1 MTMLIYRLNLNTK
14 SLLKLFAYIA
24 FCPLSKPIRTLEK
37 QTEKKKPNKTKKT
50 KQNKTKAKT

>member
-37 QTEKKKPNKTKKT
+37 QLKKKKKT
-50 KQNKTKAKT
+50 WVYQVPICL

>member
-1 MTMLIYRLNLNTK
+1 MTVLIYRLNLNTK

-37 QTEKKKPNKTKKT
+37 QLKKKIEFIKYRFVYKTFL
-50 KQNKTKAKT
+50 AC